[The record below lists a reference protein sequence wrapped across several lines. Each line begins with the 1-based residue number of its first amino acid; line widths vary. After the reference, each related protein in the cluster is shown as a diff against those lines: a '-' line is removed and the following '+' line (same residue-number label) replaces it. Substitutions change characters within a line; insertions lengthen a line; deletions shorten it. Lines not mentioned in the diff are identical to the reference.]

1 MDKTYEKFL
10 RTGIDL
16 APLGVERGEG
26 ELYFCTPRG
35 ASMIGWEGADGI
47 HYCFVRGCGG
57 TVFAVSPMNT
67 APDYVHAV
75 AQDFADF
82 LRLLLACGHGAAIE
96 QCWRWSRGQF
106 DAYLAENPPTD
117 AALAVMDEI
126 RERLGL
132 KPMED
137 AWGYIHALQDGF
149 DYGKIKYEDPECI
162 ASPSEPE
169 PEPWCVRFHGGRDKP
184 GTELRLD
191 RRFTWAGRE
200 CCVPAVYSCAK
211 GLVMDVGMSAPVE
224 DVLAFMA
231 RWAPQGKAHY
241 SDFSKADRMRIE
253 YEHPLSLDFSASV
266 TVNGRVLDSEGASG
280 WGWAPI
286 EGWENREAQR
296 SVEHYGLDPGRCWQ
310 FSRIRFPWKR
320 RMEIN
325 SLSAVLTARKADIP
339 GESFTVSGA
348 GDEVALTHP
357 VTGAKY
363 TLTVCEYS
371 ANELDSTDFGG
382 GDEWEYPT
390 HCVTL
395 EYTLTPDLDDE
406 SFQIDDACDGDRPRR
421 RNSSGSGPTASH
433 GVVFC
438 VLDNDSGDGRHAAGS
453 SLYFEAPQQIEWL
466 PVFREYPCEAL
477 ELKLMAPADTN

>member
-47 HYCFVRGCGG
+47 HYCFVRGYGG

-96 QCWRWSRGQF
+96 QCWRWSREQF

-117 AALAVMDEI
+117 AALAVMGEI
-126 RERLGL
+126 REKLGL

-253 YEHPLSLDFSASV
+253 YKHPLSLDFSASV

-286 EGWENREAQR
+286 DGWENREAQR

-339 GESFTVSGA
+339 GESFTVSRA
-348 GDEVALTHP
+348 GEEVQLVSP
-357 VTGAKY
+357 VDGEQY

-371 ANELDSTDFGG
+371 AARTKFRDDS
-382 GDEWEYPT
+382 EWEFPEQY
-390 HCVTL
+390 VTL
-395 EYTLTPDLDDE
+395 EYTLTPELDRDD
-406 SFQIDDACDGDRPRR
+406 FQLTDVSEGDRPRLR
-421 RNSSGSGPTASH
+421 RSSAGFGPTASASALIAVIS
-433 GVVFC
+433 G
-438 VLDNDSGDGRHAAGS
+438 GDGRHAAGS

>member
-117 AALAVMDEI
+117 AALAVMGEI
-126 RERLGL
+126 REKLSL

-137 AWGYIHALQDGF
+137 AWGYIHALQHGF

-191 RRFTWAGRE
+191 RRFTWAGHE

-231 RWAPQGKAHY
+231 RWAPQGKARY

-286 EGWENREAQR
+286 DGWENREAQR
-296 SVEHYGLDPGRCWQ
+296 AVEHYGLDPGRCWQ

-320 RMEIN
+320 RMKIN

-348 GDEVALTHP
+348 GEEVQLVSP
-357 VTGAKY
+357 VDGEQY

-371 ANELDSTDFGG
+371 AARTKFRDDS
-382 GDEWEYPT
+382 EWEFPEQY
-390 HCVTL
+390 VTL
-395 EYTLTPDLDDE
+395 EYTLTPELDRDD
-406 SFQIDDACDGDRPRR
+406 FQLTDVSEGDRPRLR
-421 RNSSGSGPTASH
+421 RSSAGFGPTASASALIAVIS
-433 GVVFC
+433 G
-438 VLDNDSGDGRHAAGS
+438 GDGRHAAGS

>member
-117 AALAVMDEI
+117 AALAVMGEI
-126 RERLGL
+126 REKLSL

-169 PEPWCVRFHGGRDKP
+169 PEPWCVRYHGGRDKP

-231 RWAPQGKAHY
+231 RWAPQGKARY

-286 EGWENREAQR
+286 DGWENREAQR
-296 SVEHYGLDPGRCWQ
+296 AVEHYGLDPGRCWH
-310 FSRIRFPWKR
+310 SRIRFPWKR
-320 RMEIN
+320 RMKIN

-339 GESFTVSGA
+339 GESFTVSRA
-348 GDEVALTHP
+348 GEEVRLVSP
-357 VTGAKY
+357 VDGEQY

-371 ANELDSTDFGG
+371 AARTKFRDDS
-382 GDEWEYPT
+382 EWEFPEQY
-390 HCVTL
+390 VTL
-395 EYTLTPDLDDE
+395 EYTLTPELDTTDPA
-406 SFQIDDACDGDRPRR
+406 SGDHPQASAPRPVPRR
-421 RNSSGSGPTASH
+421 SSP
-433 GVVFC
+433 
-438 VLDNDSGDGRHAAGS
+438 
-453 SLYFEAPQQIEWL
+453 
-466 PVFREYPCEAL
+466 
-477 ELKLMAPADTN
+477 

>member
-117 AALAVMDEI
+117 AALAIMGEI
-126 RERLGL
+126 RAKLGL

-169 PEPWCVRFHGGRDKP
+169 PEPWCVRYHGGRDKP

-224 DVLAFMA
+224 EVLAFMA
-231 RWAPQGKAHY
+231 RWAPQGKARY

-296 SVEHYGLDPGRCWQ
+296 AVEHYGLDPGRCWQ

-320 RMEIN
+320 RMEIK
-325 SLSAVLTARKADIP
+325 SLDAVFTPERVDVP
-339 GESFTVSGA
+339 GECFTVSRA
-348 GDEVALTHP
+348 GEEVQLVSP
-357 VTGAKY
+357 VDGEQY

-371 ANELDSTDFGG
+371 AARTKFRDDS
-382 GDEWEYPT
+382 EWEFPEQY
-390 HCVTL
+390 VTL
-395 EYTLTPDLDDE
+395 EYTLTPELDRDD
-406 SFQIDDACDGDRPRR
+406 FQLTDVSEGDRPRLR
-421 RNSSGSGPTASH
+421 RSSAGFGPTASASALIAVIS
-433 GVVFC
+433 G
-438 VLDNDSGDGRHAAGS
+438 GDGRHAAGS

>member
-16 APLGVERGEG
+16 TPLGVERGEG

-35 ASMIGWEGADGI
+35 ASLIGWEGADGI
-47 HYCFVRGCGG
+47 HYCFVRGYGG

-117 AALAVMDEI
+117 AALAVMGEI
-126 RERLGL
+126 REKLGL
-132 KPMED
+132 APMED

-162 ASPSEPE
+162 ASLSEPE

-191 RRFTWAGRE
+191 RLFTWAGRE

-224 DVLAFMA
+224 EVLAFMA
-231 RWAPQGKAHY
+231 RWAPQGKARY

-296 SVEHYGLDPGRCWQ
+296 AVEHYGLDPGRCWQ

-348 GDEVALTHP
+348 GEEVQLVSP
-357 VTGAKY
+357 VDGEQY

-371 ANELDSTDFGG
+371 AARTKFRDDS
-382 GDEWEYPT
+382 EWEFPEQY
-390 HCVTL
+390 VTL
-395 EYTLTPDLDDE
+395 EYTLTPELDRDD
-406 SFQIDDACDGDRPRR
+406 FQLTDVSEGDRPRLR
-421 RNSSGSGPTASH
+421 RSSAGFGPTASASALIAVIS
-433 GVVFC
+433 G
-438 VLDNDSGDGRHAAGS
+438 GDGRHAAGA

>member
-35 ASMIGWEGADGI
+35 ASMIGWEGTDGI
-47 HYCFVRGCGG
+47 HYCFVRGYGG

-126 RERLGL
+126 REKLSL

-162 ASPSEPE
+162 ASLSEPE

-231 RWAPQGKAHY
+231 RWAPQGKARY

-320 RMEIN
+320 RMKIN

-339 GESFTVSGA
+339 GESFTVSRA
-348 GDEVALTHP
+348 GEEVQLVSP
-357 VTGAKY
+357 VDGEQY

-371 ANELDSTDFGG
+371 AARTKFRDDS
-382 GDEWEYPT
+382 EWEFPEQY
-390 HCVTL
+390 VTL
-395 EYTLTPDLDDE
+395 EYTLTPELDRDD
-406 SFQIDDACDGDRPRR
+406 FQLTDVSEGDRPRLR
-421 RNSSGSGPTASH
+421 RSSAGFGPTASASALIAVIS
-433 GVVFC
+433 G
-438 VLDNDSGDGRHAAGS
+438 GDGRHAAGS

>member
-35 ASMIGWEGADGI
+35 ASMIGWEGTDGI
-47 HYCFVRGCGG
+47 HYCFVRGYGG

-117 AALAVMDEI
+117 AALAVMGEI
-126 RERLGL
+126 REKLSL

-169 PEPWCVRFHGGRDKP
+169 PEPWCVRYHGGRDKP

-231 RWAPQGKAHY
+231 RWAPQGKARY

-286 EGWENREAQR
+286 DGWENREAQR
-296 SVEHYGLDPGRCWQ
+296 AVEHYGLDPGRCWQ

-320 RMEIN
+320 RMKIN

-348 GDEVALTHP
+348 GEEVQLVSP
-357 VTGAKY
+357 VDGEQY

-371 ANELDSTDFGG
+371 AARTRFRDDS
-382 GDEWEYPT
+382 EWEFPEQY
-390 HCVTL
+390 VTL
-395 EYTLTPDLDDE
+395 EYTLTPELDRDD
-406 SFQIDDACDGDRPRR
+406 FQLTDVSEGDRPRLR
-421 RNSSGSGPTASH
+421 HSSGSGPTASH

>member
-35 ASMIGWEGADGI
+35 ASMIGWEGADVI

-75 AQDFADF
+75 ARDFADF

-96 QCWRWSRGQF
+96 QCWRWNREQF

-126 RERLGL
+126 REKLSL

-162 ASPSEPE
+162 ASLSEPE
-169 PEPWCVRFHGGRDKP
+169 PELWCVRFHGGRDKP

-191 RRFTWAGRE
+191 RRFTWAGHE

-211 GLVMDVGMSAPVE
+211 GLVMDVAMSAPVE

-231 RWAPQGKAHY
+231 RWAPQGKARY

-296 SVEHYGLDPGRCWQ
+296 AVEHYGLDPGRCWQ

-320 RMEIN
+320 RMKIK
-325 SLSAVLTARKADIP
+325 SLDAVFTPERVDVP
-339 GESFTVSGA
+339 GECFTVSRA
-348 GDEVALTHP
+348 GEEVRLVSP
-357 VTGAKY
+357 VDGEQY

-371 ANELDSTDFGG
+371 AARTKFRDDS
-382 GDEWEYPT
+382 EWEFPEQY
-390 HCVTL
+390 VTL
-395 EYTLTPDLDDE
+395 EYTLTPELDRDD
-406 SFQIDDACDGDRPRR
+406 FQLTDVSEGDRPRLR
-421 RNSSGSGPTASH
+421 RSSAGFGPMASASALIAVISG
-433 GVVFC
+433 
-438 VLDNDSGDGRHAAGS
+438 GDGRHAAGS

>member
-126 RERLGL
+126 REKLSL

-162 ASPSEPE
+162 ASLSEPE

-191 RRFTWAGRE
+191 RRFTWAGHE

-211 GLVMDVGMSAPVE
+211 GLVMDVAMSAPVE

-231 RWAPQGKAHY
+231 KWAPQGKARY

-296 SVEHYGLDPGRCWQ
+296 AVEHYGLDPGRCWQ

-320 RMEIN
+320 RMEIK
-325 SLSAVLTARKADIP
+325 SLDAVFTPERVDVP
-339 GESFTVSGA
+339 GECFTVSRA
-348 GDEVALTHP
+348 GEEVQLVSP
-357 VTGAKY
+357 VDGEQY

-371 ANELDSTDFGG
+371 AARTKFRDDS
-382 GDEWEYPT
+382 EWEFPEQY
-390 HCVTL
+390 VTL
-395 EYTLTPDLDDE
+395 EYTLTPELDRDD
-406 SFQIDDACDGDRPRR
+406 FQLTDVSEGDRPRLR
-421 RNSSGSGPTASH
+421 RSSAGFGPTASASALIAVIS
-433 GVVFC
+433 G
-438 VLDNDSGDGRHAAGS
+438 GDGRHAAGS

>member
-117 AALAVMDEI
+117 AALAVMGEI
-126 RERLGL
+126 REKLSL

-137 AWGYIHALQDGF
+137 AWGYIHALQSGF

-169 PEPWCVRFHGGRDKP
+169 PEPWCVRYHGGRDKP

-231 RWAPQGKAHY
+231 RWAPQGKARY

-296 SVEHYGLDPGRCWQ
+296 AVEHYGLDPGRCWQ
-310 FSRIRFPWKR
+310 FMRIRFPWKR
-320 RMEIN
+320 RMEIK
-325 SLSAVLTARKADIP
+325 SLDAVFTPERVDVP
-339 GESFTVSGA
+339 GECFTVSRA
-348 GDEVALTHP
+348 GEEVQLVSP
-357 VTGAKY
+357 VDGEQY

-371 ANELDSTDFGG
+371 AARTKFRDDS
-382 GDEWEYPT
+382 EWEFPEQY
-390 HCVTL
+390 VTL
-395 EYTLTPDLDDE
+395 EYTLTPELDRDD
-406 SFQIDDACDGDRPRR
+406 FQLTDVSEGDRPRLR
-421 RNSSGSGPTASH
+421 RSSAGFGPTASASALIAVIS
-433 GVVFC
+433 G
-438 VLDNDSGDGRHAAGS
+438 GDGRHAAGS